1 MILEGLATGL
11 KNRACSTGCGA
22 ASSASRSI
30 RCRSLSRCA
39 ISWSPNGTGYRSG
52 GSASRMPDTS
62 CTLRP
67 RTRPILSS
75 SKRQSFMDGGPLSS
89 GTAGV
94 PPPPPYPPPLAGE
107 GRVGVAGR
115 TPALPVSNHLPGPEH
130 TMRRA
135 MQRFKPCRSDADEF
149 TELHPRLEVA
159 RDDVGL
165 HHQAHV
171 LRKREG
177 GHLSG
182 RAAPGA
188 DDWRQVAAAI
198 AMHEIIA
205 GGEAALFD
213 DPRRVDEAL
222 RQRARPDRLGDR
234 LERRIGGRVQVAI
247 ERGGLGFDR
256 EAAQHLAG
264 IIPPGSRQLTKYEVA
279 GLDLAPRRELPRHT
293 DVRRRHRGR
302 ADEMNDVS
310 AAMADEGALDHVAE
324 FVLRHAG
331 PRAGDE
337 RRHPGIAQGRADAQ
351 PRDLLLGLD

>member
-11 KNRACSTGCGA
+11 KNRTCSTGCGA

-30 RCRSLSRCA
+30 RWRSRSRCA

-52 GSASRMPDTS
+52 GSASRMSDTS
-62 CTLRP
+62 CTPQP

-94 PPPPPYPPPLAGE
+94 PPPP
-107 GRVGVAGR
+107 
-115 TPALPVSNHLPGPEH
+115 VSNHLPGPEH

-135 MQRFKPCRSDADEF
+135 MQRFKPSRSDADEF

-188 DDWRQVAAAI
+188 DDRRQIAAAV

-205 GGEAALFD
+205 GGEAAVFD

-234 LERRIGGRVQVAI
+234 LERRIRGGVQVAI

-264 IIPPGSRQLTKYEVA
+264 IVPPGSRQFTKYEVA
-279 GLDLAPRRELPRHT
+279 GLDLAARRELPRHT

-302 ADEMNDVS
+302 ADEMDHVR
-310 AAMADEGALDHVAE
+310 AAMAHEGALDHVAE
-324 FVLRHAG
+324 
-331 PRAGDE
+331 
-337 RRHPGIAQGRADAQ
+337 
-351 PRDLLLGLD
+351 